1 MSLTKEGLKAPPV
14 STTKVSVPEFGDAE
28 HAYLRM
34 LSIKGRE
41 DWERWCQEVG
51 ENGLSS
57 AMDKFGGWRGYLLAR
72 TLCDEQGTLLFDDP
86 AEAIEVIGDCPAGVM
101 DRLYD
106 EAIAFNG
113 LSPDDA
119 DELEGDDDQA
129 GNSEAAPSG
138 DSP

>member
-1 MSLTKEGLKAPPV
+1 MSLSKEGFRAAPSKTVKV
-14 STTKVSVPEFGDAE
+14 STPELGGDE
-28 HAYLRM
+28 HVYLRI
-34 LSIKGRE
+34 LSIRGRE

-51 ENGLSS
+51 EHGLSA

-72 TLCDEQGTLLFDDP
+72 TLCDESGELVFEDP
-86 AEAIEVIGDCPAGVM
+86 AEGIEIIGGCPAGVM

-119 DELEGDDDQA
+119 DELEGDDDQM
-129 GNSEAAPSG
+129 GNSEAAQSD